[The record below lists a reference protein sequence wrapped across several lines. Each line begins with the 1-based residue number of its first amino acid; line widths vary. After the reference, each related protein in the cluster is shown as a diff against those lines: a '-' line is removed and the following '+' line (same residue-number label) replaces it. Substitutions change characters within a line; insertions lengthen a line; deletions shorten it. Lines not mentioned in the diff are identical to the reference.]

1 MIEINVARDLLY
13 SDAADGESSR
23 GHGWIYV
30 VLCLAM
36 AVSSWWWTQNKQL
49 EVEFLLQEKDMQ
61 AQSLVKIQK
70 TLSRLELYQEE
81 KKLLRRAVE
90 ERQVQQLGKQQP
102 MVLLQGV
109 QQSIDGLGI
118 WLDHVQMADQAV
130 EIRGQSF
137 SYQEIEKYIDSLGN
151 HQVMMSL
158 PVVEI
163 LDHVDSEGTKIFS
176 FVIRFVLE
184 SQVTA

>member
-13 SDAADGESSR
+13 PDAADGEFSR

-61 AQSLVKIQK
+61 AQSLVKMQK
-70 TLSRLELYQEE
+70 TLSRLESYQQE
-81 KKLLRRAVE
+81 KQLLRRAVE
-90 ERQVQQLGKQQP
+90 ERHVQQLGKEQP
-102 MVLLQGV
+102 MALLQGV
-109 QQSIDGLGI
+109 QQSIDGLGV

-130 EIRGQSF
+130 ELRGQAF
-137 SYQEIEKYIDSLGN
+137 SYLEIEKYIDSLEN
-151 HQVMMSL
+151 HQVIRSL

-163 LDHVDSEGTKIFS
+163 HDQVDREGEKIFS
-176 FVIRFVLE
+176 FVIRFGLA

>member
-13 SDAADGESSR
+13 PDTVDGQSSR
-23 GHGWIYV
+23 GHVWIYV
-30 VLCLAM
+30 VLCLGM
-36 AVSSWWWTQNKQL
+36 AVSSWWWTQNKQQ
-49 EVEFLLQEKDMQ
+49 EVEFLRQEKDVQ
-61 AQSLVKIQK
+61 VQSFVKIQK
-70 TLSRLELYQEE
+70 TLSRLESYQ
-81 KKLLRRAVE
+81 KQQQLLRRAVE
-90 ERQVQQLGKQQP
+90 ERQVQQLGKEQP

-130 EIRGQSF
+130 ELRGQAF
-137 SYQEIEKYIDSLGN
+137 SYLEIEKYIDSLGN